1 MDAFRL
7 VGKDLPFEAIVITG
21 PLMEHEQRESLWR
34 QAEGLPVRMLR
45 YVTNWGFMNAA
56 DLVVTMAGY
65 GTLLDAIRLRKRIL
79 VIPREGPS
87 AEQRL
92 RAEAFSRLG
101 LVQVIRPEQFSPASD
116 LAKAIL
122 DNLDAGPLTS
132 VPLSMDGLTQAIHHM
147 RSLLQPDTVQPRSR
161 AVGITRCRRGDEADS
176 SRLSSIICFR

>member
-1 MDAFRL
+1 MMRACLDAFRL

-21 PLMEHEQRESLWR
+21 PLMGHEQRESLWR
-34 QAEGLPVRMLR
+34 QAEGLPVRMVR

-65 GTLLDAIRLRKRIL
+65 NTLLDAIRLRKRIL

-101 LVQVIRPEQFSPASD
+101 LVQAIRPEQFSPSD

-132 VPLSMDGLTQAIHHM
+132 VPLSMDGLTKAVHHM

-161 AVGITRCRRGDEADS
+161 AV
-176 SRLSSIICFR
+176 